1 MQTRFAQ
8 ECFIDEVALAGKIDP
23 VAFRLKHIQE
33 PREKEILEAVVKKF
47 GWETNHKPSKV
58 GDVYTGR
65 GVALYN
71 GYQSYAAVACE
82 VEVNKKTGRIW
93 VKKIV
98 VGMDC
103 GLVIN
108 PSGVKA
114 ALEGQIMQGI
124 SRALYEEVKFDD
136 NRVTSVDWNTY
147 RIASMKDIPGKV
159 DIVILNRPDK
169 ASGGVAEPG
178 LVSLPAAIANAV
190 FDATQVRIRQYPLTP
205 QRVKSLIV

>member
-1 MQTRFAQ
+1 MCIRDRKYIK
-8 ECFIDEVALAGKIDP
+8 ESREREV
-23 VAFRLKHIQE
+23 
-33 PREKEILEAVVKKF
+33 LEAVAKKF
-47 GWETNHKPSKV
+47 DWDGSYKPKKS
-58 GDVYTGR
+58 GDTYTGR

-71 GYQSYAAVACE
+71 GYQSFAAVACE

-93 VKKIV
+93 VKRVV

-108 PSGVKA
+108 PMGVKA

-136 NRVTSVDWNTY
+136 QRVTSVDWNTY
-147 RIASMKDIPGKV
+147 RIASMKDVPGKV
-159 DIVILNRPDK
+159 DIVILNRPEK

-190 FDATQVRIRQYPLTP
+190 FNATQVRVRQYPITP
-205 QRVKSLIV
+205 QRVKTLTV